1 MNFIDVALKEANKAY
16 KIDDVPVGCVIVKND
31 KILAKAHNKR
41 NRNKDILSHAEI
53 LCIKKASKK
62 LKSWNLY
69 DCDMYVTLKPCSIC
83 ENVIKQARIN
93 NVYYLIDKDSSKKEY
108 FKTKFCKLEDNIQ
121 ENYYKNLL
129 SIFFKEKRVQK

>member
-16 KIDDVPVGCVIVKND
+16 NIDDVPVGCVIVKND

-69 DCDMYVTLKPCSIC
+69 DCDIYVTLKPCSIC